1 MPAAMLHC
9 VSHDEMF
16 GSHNILA
23 AHGRGGLVTLTR
35 QSNQSAF
42 QQKGFFAAR
51 GVCPAN
57 QAKPGLQYFCP
68 GDPCALRTLHAKHC
82 YALPRAWPALFCL
95 ISAEAVLLKENP
107 ILPVIAVRV

>member
-68 GDPCALRTLHAKHC
+68 GDPCDLRPRMQNIAMPCRAHGLHRFA
-82 YALPRAWPALFCL
+82 
-95 ISAEAVLLKENP
+95 
-107 ILPVIAVRV
+107 